1 MCHSTQMSAI
11 EIHLILSKSTCLE
24 FLVMS
29 TQTHRQMVDFSWKKT
44 RKNIY
49 SKKTIM
55 PKNESCS
62 NISLTSFFQMDKNK
76 TKTKKLCKQDTK
88 GALSLFEGF

>member
-1 MCHSTQMSAI
+1 M
-11 EIHLILSKSTCLE
+11 EENK
-24 FLVMS
+24 
-29 TQTHRQMVDFSWKKT
+29 KKT
-44 RKNIY
+44 S

>member
-1 MCHSTQMSAI
+1 
-11 EIHLILSKSTCLE
+11 
-24 FLVMS
+24 
-29 TQTHRQMVDFSWKKT
+29 
-44 RKNIY
+44 
-49 SKKTIM
+49 M